1 MPKDSIGPTSF
12 SCWPV
17 NPTFRVFR
25 AMPSPRP
32 AIQNIQNIQNIY
44 NIQASEG
51 KKTNKLKELWVHR
64 LPAKANPKP
73 KKEKQT
79 NTDENKFGGQLWWQK
94 LGILLR
100 RTKPT
105 DFVIKLCQ
113 KGDKAERLELDGTYI
128 YCGLYKTVRF

>member
-44 NIQASEG
+44 NIQASKG
-51 KKTNKLKELWVHR
+51 KKERAMGASTASKGESQAEKR
-64 LPAKANPKP
+64 KANKH
-73 KKEKQT
+73 
-79 NTDENKFGGQLWWQK
+79 
-94 LGILLR
+94 R
-100 RTKPT
+100 RK
-105 DFVIKLCQ
+105 
-113 KGDKAERLELDGTYI
+113 
-128 YCGLYKTVRF
+128 